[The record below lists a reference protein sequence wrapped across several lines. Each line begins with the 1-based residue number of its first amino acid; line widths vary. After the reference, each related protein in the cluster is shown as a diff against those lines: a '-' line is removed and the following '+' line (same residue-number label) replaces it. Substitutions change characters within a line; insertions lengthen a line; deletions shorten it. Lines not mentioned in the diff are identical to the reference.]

1 MLVRPAILELTS
13 LPPPLLRVKCEN
25 FYKELLK
32 STYFIPSCPQK
43 SVGSGEVSSNT
54 ADIVQIWF
62 LSLRYASFYSETHR
76 LDYSLSLDILII
88 SKFLI
93 PTYIYKNVSDITQLG
108 SLILSFD
115 SLKYSE

>member
-1 MLVRPAILELTS
+1 MLVRSAILELPS
-13 LPPPLLRVKCEN
+13 LFRVKREN

-32 STYFIPSCPQK
+32 STNFPPCCPQK
-43 SVGSGEVSSNT
+43 IDQSGEVSSNT
-54 ADIVQIWF
+54 ADIVKIWF
-62 LSLRYASFYSETHR
+62 LSLRYASFYSETYR

-88 SKFLI
+88 SKCLI
-93 PTYIYKNVSDITQLG
+93 PAYICKNVSDITQLD